1 MELIMRNVIEIKGLN
16 YKYPNGAQALRDLN
30 LSVREGSKIGLI
42 GPNGAGKTTFLL
54 HLNGIISLDPA
65 LTILGMPMN
74 KKNVNSIRRQL
85 GIVFQDPDDQ
95 LFSTTVFDD
104 IAYGPLN
111 MGLAKEEVIERT
123 NKALSQ
129 VEMLKFSGHSP
140 HHLSFGEKKRAAIAT
155 ILSMEP
161 EIMVLDE
168 PSSNLDPKHRR
179 QLIDILRSIDK
190 TMIIA
195 SHDLEMIYELCDDTV
210 LLNGGRIVTSGK
222 TADILSN
229 EELMLQNC
237 LEVPLTLKY
246 Q

>member
-1 MELIMRNVIEIKGLN
+1 MRNVIEIKGLN

>member
-1 MELIMRNVIEIKGLN
+1 MRNVIEIKGLN
-16 YKYPNGAQALRDLN
+16 YKYPNGVQALKDLN
-30 LSVREGSKIGLI
+30 LSVKEGSKIGLI

-54 HLNGIISLDPA
+54 HLNGIISLDPT
-65 LTILGMPMN
+65 LTILGMQMK

-179 QLIDILRSIDK
+179 QLIEILRSIDK

>member
-16 YKYPNGAQALRDLN
+16 YKYPNGVQALKDLN
-30 LSVREGSKIGLI
+30 LSVKEGSKIGLI

-54 HLNGIISLDPA
+54 HLNGIISLDPT
-65 LTILGMPMN
+65 LTILGMQMK

-179 QLIDILRSIDK
+179 QLIEILRSIDK

>member
-1 MELIMRNVIEIKGLN
+1 MRNVIEIKGLN

-237 LEVPLTLKY
+237 LE
-246 Q
+246 

>member
-1 MELIMRNVIEIKGLN
+1 MRNVIEIKGLN

-123 NKALSQ
+123 NKALNQ